1 MGYERVDKTS
11 KKDPITSVGKIE
23 GYQELTN
30 RLQRYLNHRF
40 INDVDELKKQQS
52 ASYRV
57 EVEVNKEETGNRE
70 LEQRIQQIETNYVR
84 LREDHTELKSSYE
97 NIKEQNQ
104 YLMKK
109 IDIIEK
115 DKKQFDKE
123 HGRLKVNNSELNENI
138 TKSNLKQKMF
148 ENVQQ
153 QTNKHTDEQLLALTH
168 MLKQMKITVDKHDEE
183 LSLIVNNDAAQ
194 DERLDILEDRAD
206 SIQDTFK
213 NQNIRQDSGAEILQK
228 LKEGFKTSSSEN
240 ILPAVLEDILNINR
254 ENRMLIE
261 RIEKDEKRTKKIDLY
276 SNNNNDEDVR
286 KSVDQN
292 MKDITDIKENF
303 KNKSCFIDRIKETQN
318 SIMDELLLMKK
329 QREIAEVEM
338 KQGEESIRN
347 LNNLVQQLNSDSG
360 SFSDFQSFV
369 QKEKKNSDEQ
379 FQNIKQQIKECKVS
393 KDDMLKGDHKL
404 NETQNKV
411 IKLEQEFREYMRNNT
426 KQKKANNFDEL
437 IEVMKATGK
446 KVETLE
452 ELVETLE
459 KCCSK
464 TSNKKSTI
472 DESLNAPKGYEK
484 LK

>member
-1 MGYERVDKTS
+1 MG
-11 KKDPITSVGKIE
+11 
-23 GYQELTN
+23 
-30 RLQRYLNHRF
+30 
-40 INDVDELKKQQS
+40 
-52 ASYRV
+52 
-57 EVEVNKEETGNRE
+57 
-70 LEQRIQQIETNYVR
+70 ETNYIR
-84 LREDHTELKSSYE
+84 LREDHTELRSSYE

-109 IDIIEK
+109 IDIIES
-115 DKKQFDKE
+115 DSKQLDKE
-123 HGRLKVNNSELNENI
+123 HRRLKFNNSVLNENI
-138 TKSNLKQKMF
+138 TKF

-153 QTNKHTDEQLLALTH
+153 QTNKHTDEQLVAFSH

-213 NQNIRQDSGAEILQK
+213 NPNIRQDSGVEILQK
-228 LKEGFKTSSSEN
+228 LEEGFKTSSSEN

-254 ENRMLIE
+254 ENKMPIE

-318 SIMDELLLMKK
+318 KIMDELLLMKK

-393 KDDMLKGDHKL
+393 KDDMLKGHDKL